1 MAPSGDP
8 WRRVQLGCL
17 LLVATI
23 LVGTGGYLIL
33 GLSPLDALYQTVTT
47 ISTVGFREMPADPST
62 GFRVFTMVLILTGV
76 GVALYTASVLL
87 ESVVEGRLTERFGRR
102 RMQRTIDELS
112 GHVILCGWGRVG
124 RSIERHLPGA
134 GVDVVVVEAD
144 PDRCRRGARAVGVR
158 GRHRR
163 RGHDRGRAWSGRPRL
178 VTAVDSDAANLF
190 ITLSARDRR
199 PDLFIVSRVRDE
211 ANEAKLRQAGPNRV
225 VNPQQIGGGRIAA
238 LALRPNV
245 ADFLDVVMHDGSLE
259 FRLADIAVP
268 EASPLAGQSLRDAHV
283 RDQTGALV
291 LAIRGADGDFTTNPA
306 PETCC
311 GRATCSSPSAP
322 RSSSTTSGAWR
333 VVDLNLR
340 SGVL

>member
-33 GLSPLDALYQTVTT
+33 GLSLLDALYQTVTT
-47 ISTVGFREMPADPST
+47 ISTVGFREMPAEPST
-62 GFRVFTMVLILTGV
+62 GFRVFTMILILTGV

-87 ESVVEGRLTERFGRR
+87 ESVVEGRLSERFGRR
-102 RMQRTIDELS
+102 RMQRTIDGLE

-124 RSIERHLPGA
+124 RSIERHLTGA

-144 PDRCRRGARAVGVR
+144 PERAEAVPGLWVC
-158 GRHRR
+158 GDATDDAVMTAA
-163 RGHDRGRAWSGRPRL
+163 GLERAASM

-199 PDLFIVSRVRDE
+199 DDLFIVSRVRDD
-211 ANEAKLRQAGPNRV
+211 ANEAKLRQAGANRI
-225 VNPQQIGGGRIAA
+225 VNPQEIGGGRIAA
-238 LALRPNV
+238 LALAPNV

-259 FRLADIAVP
+259 FRLADITVP
-268 EASPLAGQSLRDAHV
+268 ESSPLAGKSLREAHV
-283 RDQTGALV
+283 RDRTGALV
-291 LAIRGADGDFTTNPA
+291 LAIRNEDGEFTTNPA
-306 PETCC
+306 PE
-311 GRATCSSPSAP
+311 S
-322 RSSSTTSGAWR
+322 
-333 VVDLNLR
+333 
-340 SGVL
+340 VLGQGDVLIAIGTQEQLEELQQLADR